1 MILVTANYY
10 NLMGKVEKDLIIEL
24 QIPDKLYSCRA
35 KAYMSIHPLCSF
47 AQSHDGATTCLRC
60 GIQRGSPV

>member
-1 MILVTANYY
+1 
-10 NLMGKVEKDLIIEL
+10 MGKVEKDLIIEL

-35 KAYMSIHPLCSF
+35 KAFMSIHPLCSF